1 MYFSSNDQS
10 EDPCNCSEN
19 QNDSGAFKRQCVSD
33 MVGTVVRAGDDMWES
48 KMAILLSRT
57 HSVKK
62 RLTILL
68 RDVKED
74 LMK

>member
-1 MYFSSNDQS
+1 MTSQKIQVIALKTRIIQVPSRGSVLQIQFALLSVLGN
-10 EDPCNCSEN
+10 
-19 QNDSGAFKRQCVSD
+19 
-33 MVGTVVRAGDDMWES
+33 DMWES

-57 HSVKK
+57 HNFKK
-62 RLTILL
+62 KLTILL